1 MKALLKI
8 SVSFPSVQCH
18 HYPAN
23 IEQLELIFPAR
34 KKNCGLRTLLRKYDR
49 LDRIRLREKINSGG
63 QNLCKLV
70 IKTCKSQKLHWGWT
84 LTTESQW

>member
-8 SVSFPSVQCH
+8 SVPFPSFQCH

-23 IEQLELIFPAR
+23 IEQLELIFPG

-49 LDRIRLREKINSGG
+49 LDRIRLREKN
-63 QNLCKLV
+63 KLWRAKPMQACNKNTQ
-70 IKTCKSQKLHWGWT
+70 I
-84 LTTESQW
+84 